1 MNVTGS
7 PDLVSHARTTRNL
20 AQVQQ
25 DFTRVSEELTTGE
38 KSDVVAA
45 TGGDPA
51 QLYALER
58 NLALN
63 ERQGLVIDLAIS
75 RSGVTQDV
83 LERVEAASG
92 AVGVRLAAA
101 VSVGDLRGAEIE
113 AGRARGAFDE
123 AVSALNSRFGER
135 SLFSGAATD
144 GSALAPADD
153 ILAEIKARVAT
164 TTSAADAIAEVEAY
178 FTDPAGFAA
187 TGYIGSTTD
196 ASAAEVAP
204 GQRVDFALRAD
215 QDEIVAALSALAIG
229 VVGAEGGFTG
239 ATPAARLEVMDAAA
253 TRGLAASEGVV
264 ALRGRT
270 GVAEEQLD
278 IAKVRT
284 ESERTFLQIARNRV
298 IASDPFE
305 AGVAFKAL
313 ETQLQTIFSVT
324 ARLSSLNL
332 ASYLR

>member
-7 PDLVSHARTTRNL
+7 PDLVSHSRVTRTL
-20 AQVQQ
+20 AQVQK
-25 DFTRVSEELTTGE
+25 DFTRVSEELTTGV

-58 NLALN
+58 NIALN
-63 ERQGLVIDLAIS
+63 EKQGIVIELAIS
-75 RSGVTQDV
+75 RSSVTQDV
-83 LERVEAASG
+83 LERLEAATG

-101 VSVGDLRGAEIE
+101 VSIGDLRGAEIE
-113 AGRARGAFDE
+113 AGRARGAFEE

-135 SLFSGAATD
+135 SLFAGAATD
-144 GSALAPADD
+144 GPALAPADA
-153 ILAEIKARVAT
+153 ILAEIKARVAPAAT
-164 TTSAADAIAEVEAY
+164 AADAIAAVEDY
-178 FTDPAGFAA
+178 FSDPAGFAA
-187 TGYIGSTTD
+187 TGYLGSTTD
-196 ASAAEVAP
+196 ASAAEIAP
-204 GQRVDFALRAD
+204 GQRIDFAVRAD
-215 QDEIVAALSALAIG
+215 QAEVVAALSALAIG
-229 VVGAEGGFTG
+229 VIGAEGGFAG
-239 ATPAARLEVMDAAA
+239 ATQAARLEVMGGAA
-253 TRGLAASEGVV
+253 TRGLAASDGVV
-264 ALRGRT
+264 ALRART

-305 AGVAFKAL
+305 AGVAFNAL